1 MSIFL
6 YAIASGNGRFL
17 YLWMS
22 DRRATLFV
30 GKALHA
36 LLSNAYEARAAPS
49 FVLSDGL
56 QAAPRCI
63 FSSQNRGKFARNCAE
78 KK

>member
-1 MSIFL
+1 MFL

-17 YLWMS
+17 YLWMPIA
-22 DRRATLFV
+22 RASPFV

-36 LLSNAYEARAAPS
+36 LLSNAYEARAALS

-63 FSSQNRGKFARNCAE
+63 FSSQNREEFARNCAE

>member
-1 MSIFL
+1 MFL

-17 YLWMS
+17 YLWMPQTG
-22 DRRATLFV
+22 ATLFV

-36 LLSNAYEARAAPS
+36 LFSNAYEAPAAPS
-49 FVLSDGL
+49 LVLSDGL

-63 FSSQNRGKFARNCAE
+63 FSSQNRGKFTRNCAE

>member
-1 MSIFL
+1 MFL

-17 YLWMS
+17 YLWMPATG
-22 DRRATLFV
+22 ATLFV

-49 FVLSDGL
+49 FVFSDGL
-56 QAAPRCI
+56 QAVPRCI
-63 FSSQNRGKFARNCAE
+63 FSSQNRGKFGRNCTE

>member
-1 MSIFL
+1 MFL
-6 YAIASGNGRFL
+6 YTIASGNGRFL
-17 YLWMS
+17 YLWMPIAG
-22 DRRATLFV
+22 ATLFM
-30 GKALHA
+30 GKALQA
-36 LLSNAYEARAAPS
+36 LLSNAYEAQAAPS

-63 FSSQNRGKFARNCAE
+63 FSSQNREKFARNCAE

>member
-1 MSIFL
+1 MFL

-17 YLWMS
+17 YLWMP
-22 DRRATLFV
+22 DRGAALFV

-36 LLSNAYEARAAPS
+36 LLSNAYEAQTTPS

-56 QAAPRCI
+56 
-63 FSSQNRGKFARNCAE
+63 
-78 KK
+78 